1 MSKIT
6 DLEKEKLAE
15 LFKILLPVKDSLN
28 DSEDSIQDFIH
39 KQFEITT
46 DEPETLEAA
55 RKHFEIEQEA
65 MEKAFDIVNMLV
77 MHFDV

>member
-6 DLEKEKLAE
+6 DLEKQKLAE
-15 LFKILLPVKDSLN
+15 LYKILAPVKNSYTDN
-28 DSEDSIQDFIH
+28 QDSIQDFIH

-65 MEKAFDIVNMLV
+65 IEKAFDIVNMLV